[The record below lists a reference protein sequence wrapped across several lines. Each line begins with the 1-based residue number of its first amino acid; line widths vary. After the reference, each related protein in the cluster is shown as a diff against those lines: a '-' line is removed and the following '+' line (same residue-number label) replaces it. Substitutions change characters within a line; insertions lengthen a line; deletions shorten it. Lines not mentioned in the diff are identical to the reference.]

1 MKEFLT
7 KHAFKIS
14 TGILLVL
21 LLLSLFKCSE
31 HKAELKVAQRENDE
45 LLTKNGELLIQRETA
60 CREAIE
66 RERIN
71 YQFTVDSLKAES
83 RKVVNKAPRPVAVR
97 VIDTVYSESNKL
109 PDTQVIVDR
118 KGFEDLKAYQDS
130 SVVYIE
136 SLVKTIRDKD
146 GVIAALES
154 KNNIS
159 QIQIDNATSS
169 VASMETKMDNM
180 LKAHE
185 KEIGKVRR
193 RGWAKAA
200 VFFGLGFLAGR
211 I

>member
-1 MKEFLT
+1 MKEFLS
-7 KHAFKIS
+7 KHALKIS
-14 TGILLVL
+14 TGILLIF
-21 LLLSLFKCSE
+21 LLLSLLKCSE
-31 HKAELKVAQRENDE
+31 HKSELKAAQKENDV
-45 LLTKNGELLIQRETA
+45 LLAKNGDLLIQRETA

-66 RERIN
+66 RERIS

-83 RKVVNKAPRPVAVR
+83 RKVVNKAPKPVVVR
-97 VIDTVYSESNKL
+97 VIDTVYSESDKL

-136 SLVKTIRDKD
+136 SLVKTIRHKD

-169 VASMETKMDNM
+169 VVSMEKKMDSM
-180 LKAHE
+180 LREHE

-200 VFFGLGFLAGR
+200 ASFGLGFLAGR